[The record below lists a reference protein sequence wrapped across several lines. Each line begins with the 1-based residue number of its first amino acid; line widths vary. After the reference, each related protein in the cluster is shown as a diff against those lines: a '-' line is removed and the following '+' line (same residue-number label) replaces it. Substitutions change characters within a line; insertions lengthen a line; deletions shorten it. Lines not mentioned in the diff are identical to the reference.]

1 MTWVDTDLYCSHNAQ
16 EAARLSALAYLDSPG
31 ADIRWHDDD
40 TDTEAFGWVNEN
52 QIVICF
58 RGTSSITDAKIDLK
72 CHKIPF
78 EVRDTEDTSAF
89 SIADVRRSNNG
100 KIHRGAHMAVGSVW
114 RGILKWLNEVKGD
127 LPVFVCGHS
136 LGAMNSCVL
145 ALRLSVEGIRVRAVY
160 TFGCPRWCDSRCARL
175 YNEKIRHY
183 RHVNHN
189 DVVARMP
196 PWLFGFRHTG
206 FRYYFNRNGDRVVI
220 GPLAEFWDKLVGR
233 MTQSVVDGFND
244 HKMTG
249 YIANMK

>member
-1 MTWVDTDLYCSHNAQ
+1 MKWNNTDLYCSHNAR
-16 EAARLSALAYLDSPG
+16 EAARLSALAYLDAPG
-31 ADIRWHDDD
+31 SDMWWQAEY
-40 TDTEAFGWVNEN
+40 TDTEAFGWVNEH
-52 QIVICF
+52 QVVICF

-78 EVRDTEDTSAF
+78 EVSDKEDTSAF
-89 SIADVRRSNNG
+89 SIADARRINSG
-100 KIHRGAHMAVGSVW
+100 RIHRGSHIAVGSVW
-114 RGILKWLNEVKGD
+114 RGILEWLSGVPKN

-136 LGAMNSCVL
+136 LGAMNACVL
-145 ALRLSVEGIRVRAVY
+145 ALRLLVEDIAVTAVY

-175 YNEKIRHY
+175 FNESIRHY

-189 DVVARMP
+189 DVVPRMP

-206 FRYYFNRNGDRVVI
+206 FRYYFNRTGDRVVI
-220 GPLAEFWDKLVGR
+220 GPIAEFWDKLMGR
-233 MTQSVVDGFND
+233 LTQSVVDGLND